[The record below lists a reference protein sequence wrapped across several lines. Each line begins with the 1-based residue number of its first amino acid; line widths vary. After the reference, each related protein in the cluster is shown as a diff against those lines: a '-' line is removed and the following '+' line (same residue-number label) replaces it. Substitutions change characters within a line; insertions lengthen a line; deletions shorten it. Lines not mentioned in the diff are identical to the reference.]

1 MRMEAVRGPDA
12 GTLLVRAIRAQAAA
26 AGVVVA
32 VRSIADRPWASAT
45 FVGTRHEVALDAQP
59 AIARDRWIAGLAEAE
74 WTIRGHL
81 VADVVVDRVVDTGGD
96 AALSMSILTIEDN

>member
-26 AGVVVA
+26 TGVVVA

-45 FVGTRHEVALDAQP
+45 FIGTRHEVALDAQP
-59 AIARDRWIAGLAEAE
+59 AALRDRWIAGLAEAE

-81 VADVVVDRVVDTGGD
+81 VADVVIDRVVDTDRD
-96 AALSMSILTIEDN
+96 AAILISILTIEDN